1 MLCCAFQRS
10 CVWSSP
16 GQSKPATR
24 KLLHSTRPCWLDRKR
39 RWRYSCRKKTTQMG
53 KSGEEVEKRLAA
65 QGYSRSLLWPL
76 CLPGFTR
83 VPCLCCS
90 LSVVVEDVSSSCCVT
105 VKVFPYM
112 TVAAL
117 KQQVRNLLVT
127 TAGNVADLKFALTDF
142 LLLSSSSSSG
152 ISRVRFPSSRPAL
165 GDRSVFVH
173 RAEVISFLRG
183 AEGWRYSVPILDLCP
198 ASPDY
203 PPAVPAGPGECPT
216 HHTSPPRQRAHLP
229 GLEGLQHPPFKASPQ
244 QPGWVQGTLRWW
256 CFGCICSALLR
267 SC

>member
-1 MLCCAFQRS
+1 M
-10 CVWSSP
+10 
-16 GQSKPATR
+16 
-24 KLLHSTRPCWLDRKR
+24 
-39 RWRYSCRKKTTQMG
+39 
-53 KSGEEVEKRLAA
+53 
-65 QGYSRSLLWPL
+65 
-76 CLPGFTR
+76 
-83 VPCLCCS
+83 PCLCCS

-183 AEGWRYSVPILDLCP
+183 AEGWRYSVPILDLFP

-244 QPGWVQGTLRWW
+244 QPG
-256 CFGCICSALLR
+256 
-267 SC
+267 